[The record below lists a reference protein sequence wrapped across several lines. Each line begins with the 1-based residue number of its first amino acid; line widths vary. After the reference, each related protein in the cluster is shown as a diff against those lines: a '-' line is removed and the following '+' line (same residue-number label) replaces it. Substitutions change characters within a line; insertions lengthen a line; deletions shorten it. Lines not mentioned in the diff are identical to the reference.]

1 MDTSVRYYGRS
12 GKIMHVPMWTTHRT
26 KGNGGG
32 QEGAAQTRLAVV
44 DMNPISTPPLM
55 LNLSPVVKASGSF
68 RPANP
73 RYTFPPLGVNGPS
86 FDMADEIRL
95 HAWPNAVLLWL
106 ELSDLEAGFGGGQ
119 SYA

>member
-1 MDTSVRYYGRS
+1 MGAGR
-12 GKIMHVPMWTTHRT
+12 KQR
-26 KGNGGG
+26 
-32 QEGAAQTRLAVV
+32 AAQTRLAVV

-95 HAWPNAVLLWL
+95 HASPNVVLLWL
-106 ELSDLEAGFGGGQ
+106 ELKLTDLVFRGRQ
-119 SYA
+119 SYSAGQHRHGNDGTCHVATCRLNR

>member
-12 GKIMHVPMWTTHRT
+12 GKIMHVSVWSTTCRR
-26 KGNGGG
+26 KEEGGG
-32 QEGAAQTRLAVV
+32 QERAAQTRLAVV

-95 HAWPNAVLLWL
+95 HAWPNVVLSLR
-106 ELSDLEAGFGGGQ
+106 
-119 SYA
+119 